1 MLSYILRRL
10 AATIPTLLIVSLFIF
25 SLLYIGG
32 GDPAAMLAGG
42 EASAVEVEKIRET
55 LGLNDPYLSRYM
67 DWLTAALQGDL
78 GQSLYSQ
85 KPVTEL
91 ILQRVEPTAMLTV
104 TTMIVVLVLSIPL
117 GILAAWQAGRAT
129 DRAVMI
135 FAVVGFS
142 VPIFVV
148 AYVGI
153 YFFSVQWRL
162 LPVQGYTSPFE
173 DFPDFLG
180 HMVLPSLALGL
191 TLSALVARITR
202 ASMLEVL
209 SQHYIRTA
217 RAKGLGDRPML
228 LRHALKN
235 AAVPI
240 VTVIGLAVATLIG
253 GVVVTETVFAIPGV
267 GRLTVD
273 AILRRDFP
281 VIQGVL
287 LVFSFVYVLVNLAV
301 DLSYSLFD
309 PRIRYR

>member
-1 MLSYILRRL
+1 MLTYVIRRL
-10 AATIPTLLIVSLFIF
+10 LATIPTLLIVSLFIF

-42 EASAVEVEKIRET
+42 EASAAEIDQVREN
-55 LGLNDPYLSRYM
+55 LGLNEPYLARFAG
-67 DWLTAALQGDL
+67 WLSAALQGDL
-78 GQSLYSQ
+78 GQSLYSN

-104 TTMIVVLVLSIPL
+104 TTMVVVIVLSIPL

-135 FAVVGFS
+135 FAVIGFS

-148 AYVGI
+148 AYLGI

-162 LPVQGYTSPFE
+162 LPVQGYVSPTESFGT
-173 DFPDFLG
+173 FLR
-180 HMVLPSLALGL
+180 HMILPSFALGM

-209 SQHYIRTA
+209 SQDYIRTA
-217 RAKGLGDRPML
+217 RAKGLGERPML

-240 VTVIGLAVATLIG
+240 VTVIGLAIATLIG

-287 LVFSFVYVLVNLAV
+287 LVFSLVYIVVNLLV